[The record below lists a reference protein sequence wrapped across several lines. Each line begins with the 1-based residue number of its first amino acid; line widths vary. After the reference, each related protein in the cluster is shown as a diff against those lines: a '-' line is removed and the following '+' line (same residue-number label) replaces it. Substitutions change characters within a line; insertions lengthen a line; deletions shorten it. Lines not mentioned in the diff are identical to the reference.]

1 MLELCHPD
9 GNPRGRSCAAT
20 VESRPSQSLRA
31 PGPLRGKVVHLV
43 VIRRLVASS
52 LIILMG
58 LSAAESAAGTLRDG
72 DVHHETPGAAANHAS
87 QGLGDHGHEDGGSED
102 HEHGQDH
109 EHGTSLDH
117 CTHVHGPGVVASFA
131 FEVSFVV
138 TAIDFAGQLLT
149 PRVTTRTLTH
159 PPRV

>member
-1 MLELCHPD
+1 MLGLCHPN
-9 GNPRGRSCAAT
+9 GNEGFVVVPRPCSRDLPCPRG
-20 VESRPSQSLRA
+20 PL
-31 PGPLRGKVVHLV
+31 GLLRGEVVRL

-72 DVHHETPGAAANHAS
+72 DVHHETSGAAANHAS

-117 CTHVHGPGVVASFA
+117 CTHVHGPGVIASFV

-138 TAIDFAGQLLT
+138 TGIDVAGQLLT
-149 PRVTTRTLTH
+149 PRITTRTLSH